1 MDDTKSMSPR
11 TTVRVKTLQNAS
23 RGLEVVE
30 RDAQHGKYLVSS
42 ASQPGVF
49 YAVDLT
55 PGALEGR
62 CTCPWAQHGG
72 TNCKHVMA
80 ALRSH
85 YAGGQLSF
93 WRTLQ
98 DARRQH
104 RRLVTGEGI
113 YATVRPRR
121 RRRAG

>member
-1 MDDTKSMSPR
+1 MDDTKSMTPR
-11 TTVRVKTLQNAS
+11 TTVRVKTLQRAS
-23 RGLEVVE
+23 RGLEVVV
-30 RDAQHGKYLVSS
+30 RDAERGQYLVSS
-42 ASQPGVF
+42 ASQLGVF
-49 YAVDLT
+49 YAVDLE
-55 PGALEGR
+55 PAALRGR

-80 ALRSH
+80 ALRTHHSS
-85 YAGGQLSF
+85 GQLSF

-104 RRLVTGEGI
+104 RHTVQGEGI

-121 RRRAG
+121 RRAS